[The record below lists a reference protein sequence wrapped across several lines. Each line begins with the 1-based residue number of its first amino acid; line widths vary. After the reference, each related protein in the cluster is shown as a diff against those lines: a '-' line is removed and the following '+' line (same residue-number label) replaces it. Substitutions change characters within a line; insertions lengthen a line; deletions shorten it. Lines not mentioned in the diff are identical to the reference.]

1 MRRPSSVVVL
11 ARLVLVAGGC
21 RGDGRTLRPAGSNQ
35 HQSISVPTT
44 PTTDPSEDTGDE
56 AADPDAA
63 SSFGVI
69 GPWADS
75 GAIPVTYT
83 CDGAN
88 TSPALTWGDIPAG
101 TAEIAVSLTDDDAPD
116 FMHWVVVG
124 LPGTATSINE
134 NATPVGALVGTNSNG
149 ATGYTGPCPPAGET
163 HTYRYS
169 VHFLDQQIE
178 ATSGDDDAALL
189 DSISLAEIDS
199 IDLVGTYSRPGS
211 GGTGG
216 TGGTGDTINTADTA
230 D

>member
-1 MRRPSSVVVL
+1 MAASESPFVAWAQRVRSECRRPDSK
-11 ARLVLVAGGC
+11 
-21 RGDGRTLRPAGSNQ
+21 
-35 HQSISVPTT
+35 SISVPTT

-63 SSFGVI
+63 PSFGVI

-124 LPGTATSINE
+124 LPGEQRGSLRRQLGE
-134 NATPVGALVGTNSNG
+134 LLHYHGRG
-149 ATGYTGPCPPAGET
+149 ATLRTRQLLQDAQ
-163 HTYRYS
+163 R
-169 VHFLDQQIE
+169 LM
-178 ATSGDDDAALL
+178 AT
-189 DSISLAEIDS
+189 
-199 IDLVGTYSRPGS
+199 
-211 GGTGG
+211 
-216 TGGTGDTINTADTA
+216 
-230 D
+230 